1 MTTINGATAL
11 VTGGQRGL
19 GLATVSELLA
29 AGAAKVYATARTP
42 VPSDDPRVV
51 PLPLEVTDQGSVDAL
66 AKAAGDVS
74 IVVNNAG
81 SAGSGARGLLLDEDI
96 DDVKA
101 LFDVNVFGPL
111 RVAKAFAPVLAANG
125 GGTLVDIHSVLS
137 WAAGFGTYG
146 ATKAALWSVTNSL
159 RLELTPQGTRVTG
172 VHVGYIDTDM
182 TRGLDVPKQDPR
194 DIARQIVE
202 AIEKDEPEVLADE
215 LSRHIKSALS
225 GPVSGLSRRR

>member
-42 VPSDDPRVV
+42 VPSDDSRIV

-66 AKAAGDVS
+66 VKAAGDVS

-81 SAGSGARGLLLDEDI
+81 AGMRESLLSNDI

-111 RVAKAFAPVLAANG
+111 RVAKAFAPVLATNG

-137 WAAGFGTYG
+137 WAAGFGAYG

-159 RLELTPQGTRVTG
+159 RLELAPQGTRVTG
-172 VHVGYIDTDM
+172 VHVGYIDTDLISD
-182 TRGLDVPKQDPR
+182 LDVPKLDAR
-194 DIARQIVE
+194 DVARQIVA
-202 AIEKDEPEVLADE
+202 AIEEDEPEVLADE
-215 LSRHIKSALS
+215 VSRHIKSALS
-225 GPVSGLSRRR
+225 GPVSGLNGR